1 MKKRRV
7 VYPVFIKQAA
17 SDYLVYVPDLELY
30 TEGGDMADAISMAR
44 DAIGL
49 KLLEYTDEKEEYP
62 VASDQENA
70 LRKAKEDADDLF
82 DYSDG
87 ILTFVDVDVE
97 AYRNK
102 MRNRAVKKNC
112 TIPFWL
118 NEEAEKQGINF
129 SKVLQEALI
138 QNLNIG

>member
-1 MKKRRV
+1 MKKRRA

-17 SDYLVYVPDLELY
+17 SDYLVYVPDLEIY

-49 KLLEYTDEKEEYP
+49 KLLDYLDEKEGYP
-62 VASDQENA
+62 AASDQENA
-70 LRKAKEDADDLF
+70 LRKAKADADDLF

-129 SKVLQEALI
+129 SKVLQDALI